1 MGAQT
6 PEEIAL
12 SILAEILA
20 TIKNKTPN
28 SLKGSHR
35 KHTHSLTMRLAILIL
50 AAGKASRMGAV
61 KQLLK
66 VNGTSLLE
74 NAISNSKKLKKS
86 TVICVLGAHA
96 TEIKKTIDLKSIA
109 FTINKDYTKGISS
122 SIIAGIK
129 YIQKQEIQFDGL
141 FVQLADQPAIE
152 LAYYREMIALFSK
165 EKTKIIAAN
174 YGKKYGVPAIFPK
187 AFINDLLKITGDKG
201 AKEFLQK
208 NKKEIVSPEVTVNL
222 LDIDTR
228 EEYNN
233 YINTL

>member
-1 MGAQT
+1 MQ
-6 PEEIAL
+6 
-12 SILAEILA
+12 
-20 TIKNKTPN
+20 
-28 SLKGSHR
+28 
-35 KHTHSLTMRLAILIL
+35 LAILIL

-165 EKTKIIAAN
+165 EKTKLIAAN

>member
-1 MGAQT
+1 MQ
-6 PEEIAL
+6 
-12 SILAEILA
+12 
-20 TIKNKTPN
+20 
-28 SLKGSHR
+28 
-35 KHTHSLTMRLAILIL
+35 LAILIL

-141 FVQLADQPAIE
+141 FIQLADQPAIKV
-152 LAYYREMIALFSK
+152 AYYQEMVALFSK

-174 YGKKYGVPAIFPK
+174 YGNKHGVPAIFPK

-208 NKKEIVSPEVTVNL
+208 NKEDIVSPKTPVNL
-222 LDIDTR
+222 LDIDTP
-228 EEYNN
+228 EDYNT
-233 YINTL
+233 YLNTL

>member
-1 MGAQT
+1 MQ
-6 PEEIAL
+6 
-12 SILAEILA
+12 
-20 TIKNKTPN
+20 
-28 SLKGSHR
+28 
-35 KHTHSLTMRLAILIL
+35 LAILIL

-141 FVQLADQPAIE
+141 FIQLADQPAIE

>member
-1 MGAQT
+1 MQ
-6 PEEIAL
+6 
-12 SILAEILA
+12 
-20 TIKNKTPN
+20 
-28 SLKGSHR
+28 
-35 KHTHSLTMRLAILIL
+35 LAILIL

>member
-1 MGAQT
+1 MQ
-6 PEEIAL
+6 
-12 SILAEILA
+12 
-20 TIKNKTPN
+20 
-28 SLKGSHR
+28 
-35 KHTHSLTMRLAILIL
+35 LAILIL

-208 NKKEIVSPEVTVNL
+208 NKKDIISPEANVNL
-222 LDIDTR
+222 LDIDTP
-228 EEYNN
+228 EDYNT
-233 YINTL
+233 YINKR